1 MGAGGGVMLLAVMA
15 LVMPAA
21 AIIPVHGMVQLG
33 SNANRVLLTWRDVN
47 WRVIAWFA
55 PGVILGAYAASLLLV
70 RLPLELVQL
79 SIAAFILV
87 LCWGP
92 AIPKVATG
100 PVGTLLA
107 STVTSF
113 VSLFVG
119 ATGPLVAAFIKQ
131 QQSHRRL
138 QTVATFAAAMT
149 LQHLPKAFAFTAAG
163 FIFHDWLGPDS
174 GHDCG
179 RCRRYMARPAS
190 AETHER
196 PAFWS
201 NLQPGAYPAR
211 HSTCLG
217 SCSTAGWHE
226 PLHAGIYVT
235 EWRCAADKPGVKCA
249 TMHSQSARNPQ

>member
-1 MGAGGGVMLLAVMA
+1 MSELLPLLLPENLAPQWALALILTAALTSAVTAAMGAGGGVMLLAVMA

-149 LQHLPKAFAFTAAG
+149 LQHLPKAFAFAAAG
-163 FIFHDWLGPDS
+163 FIFRDWLALIAAMIAAGAGGTWLGLHLLRRMSDQ
-174 GHDCG
+174 HFG
-179 RCRRYMARPAS
+179 RI
-190 AETHER
+190 
-196 PAFWS
+196 F
-201 NLQPGAYPAR
+201 NLVLTLLAIRLAWEAV
-211 HSTCLG
+211 HNWL
-217 SCSTAGWHE
+217 A
-226 PLHAGIYVT
+226 
-235 EWRCAADKPGVKCA
+235 
-249 TMHSQSARNPQ
+249 